1 MRGRTV
7 KKIAFAFIGA
17 AIFTLSSILKST
29 ISNREIIIE
38 TIAVNIFLGTIFG
51 LLIFKYIF
59 KKSS

>member
-1 MRGRTV
+1 M